1 MKIDYTPF
9 ITLAIALV
17 GSQGF
22 WTWVSNRKNKNKE
35 ILDDVKKVKKEVA
48 ELSKSLSEHKA
59 NTART
64 NIVRFN
70 DEILND
76 VRHSKESYDLVLLD
90 VDSYERYCLSHPDY
104 LNNKTKLSIEN
115 IKENYRGTYEK

>member
-9 ITLAIALV
+9 ITLAVALV

-22 WTWVSNRKNKNKE
+22 WTWFSNRKSKNKE
-35 ILDDVKKVKKEVA
+35 ILDDLKEVKKEVA

-59 NTART
+59 NIART

-76 VRHSKESYDLVLLD
+76 VRHSKESYNLVLLD